1 MGVLLNG
8 SSWIQ
13 STVAYNR
20 PSTDHT
26 VSYWLRLDNNSAVRR
41 PFGHTG
47 AWEAR
52 TSSGSNNLTSDYL
65 QSGTLNVVPL
75 TLGTFNHVCFVQD
88 VTNGIRLGY
97 VDGVLQSTVNPASF
111 AGGQNANLSLGVTA
125 GGSGQGWFGAIDDVR
140 VYDRVLSAEEIQT
153 IYACRGTDGI
163 FDSLSL
169 WYQLNEGSEGA
180 AVTGPLQSIGQAGAG
195 APDLVTVTGSPVYN
209 YDAGIKYRR
218 RAQGL

>member
-1 MGVLLNG
+1 MGVLLDG

-13 STVAYNR
+13 STVSYSR

-52 TSSGSNNLTSDYL
+52 TGSGSSVLTSDYL
-65 QSGTLNVVPL
+65 QSGTLGTVTLTVGTYHHVV
-75 TLGTFNHVCFVQD
+75 FVQD
-88 VTNGIRLGY
+88 VTNTTRLAY
-97 VDGVLQSTVNPASF
+97 LDGVLVNTVNSATF
-111 AGGQNANLSLGVTA
+111 AGAQNANLSLGVTA

-140 VYDRVLSAEEIQT
+140 VYDKVLTAGEIQT
-153 IYACRGTDGI
+153 IHACRGTDGI
-163 FDSLSL
+163 FNNLSL

-180 AVTGPLQSIGQAGAG
+180 AVVGPLQSIGQEGAG
-195 APDLVTVTGSPVYN
+195 APDLVTVTGSPTYN

-218 RAQGL
+218 RVQGL

>member
-1 MGVLLNG
+1 MGVLLDGN
-8 SSWIQ
+8 SWIQ

-20 PSTDHT
+20 PATDHC

-52 TSSGSNNLTSDYL
+52 TGAGGGVLTSDYL
-65 QSGTLNVVPL
+65 QSGTLGTVTL
-75 TLGTFNHVCFVQD
+75 TVGTFHHVVFVQN
-88 VTNGIRLGY
+88 VTASQRLAY
-97 VDGVLQSTVNPASF
+97 LDGVLVNTVNSATF
-111 AGGQNANLSLGVTA
+111 AGAQVANLSLGVTA

-140 VYDRVLSAEEIQT
+140 VYDRILSAGEVQT
-153 IYACRGTDGI
+153 IFATRGTDGI
-163 FDSLSL
+163 FESLSL

-195 APDLVTVTGSPVYN
+195 APSLVTVTGTPTYN
-209 YDAGIKYRR
+209 FDAGIKYRR
-218 RAQGL
+218 QVKGL